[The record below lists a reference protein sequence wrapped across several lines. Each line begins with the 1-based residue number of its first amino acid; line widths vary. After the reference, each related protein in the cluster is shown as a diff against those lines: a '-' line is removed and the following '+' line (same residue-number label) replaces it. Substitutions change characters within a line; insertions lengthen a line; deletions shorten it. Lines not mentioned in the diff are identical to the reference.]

1 MNFDLTE
8 DEEML
13 KALAERFV
21 QGRYDVDKRRQYAR
35 APLGFDPAN
44 WAMLGELG
52 LIAALLPEAAG
63 GLGLDATGIATLM
76 EALGHGLAVEPLA
89 ENVVLAAR
97 LFAAHAPADLAA
109 AWLPALADGSRRIAL
124 AHAEADGRAGVLR
137 VSARVADGRISG
149 EKPFVIAGHGADGFI
164 VSARTSGQPDEADG
178 VGLWFVAADAPGL
191 TSTPWRLADGIV
203 AAKLVLADVP
213 ALPLSGGAAAMAE
226 AEVLASLARSAEA
239 LGIMARLFAETSDY
253 LRTRHQF
260 GVPLASFQALQ
271 HRMVAQYVAIEQ
283 ARALMNLALVSWGQ
297 PGFAEAVRGLRAFI
311 APAAVDLGHEMIQ
324 LHGGMGVTDELVIG
338 HGHKRLLVISRWPD
352 TPEAALDAFA
362 AAA

>member
-1 MNFDLTE
+1 LNFDLTE

-52 LIAALLPEAAG
+52 LIAAMLPEAAG

-76 EALGHGLAVEPLA
+76 EALGHGLAVEPLV

-97 LFAAHAPADLAA
+97 LFAAQAPAALAE
-109 AWLPALADGSRRIAL
+109 AWAPHLADGSRRVAL

-137 VSARVADGRISG
+137 VSTRAEGGRISG
-149 EKPFVIAGHGADGFI
+149 EKPFVIAGYGADGFI
-164 VSARTSGQPDEADG
+164 VSARESGAPGEAAG

-191 TSTPWRLADGIV
+191 TITPWRVADGSV
-203 AAKLVLADVP
+203 AARLVLADVP
-213 ALPLSGGAAAMAE
+213 AQALAGGAGAIAE
-226 AEVLASLARSAEA
+226 AEVLASLACSAEA
-239 LGIMARLFAETSDY
+239 LGTMARLFADTGDY
-253 LRTRHQF
+253 LRTRQQF

-297 PGFAEAVRGLRAFI
+297 PGFADAVRGLRAFI

-362 AAA
+362 TAA